1 MNMGV
6 MVQRHDDERQRAVHD
21 QYQHRTYVDEFLHA
35 LDLTGADQFCDLGS
49 AVLRHGLQRF
59 AGEFHIHIALQFLH
73 PDAFALQVGEEAARR
88 AVVRVRHI
96 VSGHR
101 TDFGD
106 FTSF

>member
-1 MNMGV
+1 MM
-6 MVQRHDDERQRAVHD
+6 MRRHNDECQGAIDDQH
-21 QYQHRTYVDEFLHA
+21 QHRTYVDTLLHG
-35 LDLTGADQFCDLGS
+35 LDLACPHKFCDLGS
-49 AVLRHGLQRF
+49 AVLCNGLQRF

-73 PDAFALQVGEEAARR
+73 PDAFALQIGEKAARC